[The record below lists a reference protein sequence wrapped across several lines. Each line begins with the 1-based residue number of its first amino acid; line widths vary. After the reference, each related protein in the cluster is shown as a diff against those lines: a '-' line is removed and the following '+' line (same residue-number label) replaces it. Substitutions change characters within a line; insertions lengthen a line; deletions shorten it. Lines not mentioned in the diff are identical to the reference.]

1 MCEASKRLEGRRWM
15 KEKGNDG
22 AEKGGMI
29 SDGEKLRERMD
40 VEEDWKKRCLE
51 STLRG
56 LGRRRS

>member
-1 MCEASKRLEGRRWM
+1 MEGRRWI
-15 KEKGNDG
+15 KEKGSDG

-40 VEEDWKKRCLE
+40 EEEDWKKRCLE
-51 STLRG
+51 SALRG